1 MTQDNTLNIK
11 LSNSEISKLK
21 SEIKNN
27 TKATL
32 NLSLNLI
39 GDSNDETGFLKRLLL
54 NDVQI
59 SNFLKAFANESNGIR
74 KHNHLVRKRTF
85 NYLVNWLRVRLQNK
99 WLWVQISLLSLKLQ
113 IPRLFRARSKEFLN
127 IQRTIYCRFTLKLLS
142 VMIIT

>member
-1 MTQDNTLNIK
+1 MTQDNSLNIK

-39 GDSNDETGFLKRLLL
+39 GDSNDETDFLKRLLL

-74 KHNHLVRKRTF
+74 THNHLVRKRTF

-142 VMIIT
+142 VMIIR

>member
-54 NDVQI
+54 NDVQF

-74 KHNHLVRKRTF
+74 THNHLVRKRTF

>member
-59 SNFLKAFANESNGIR
+59 SNFLKTFANESNGIR
-74 KHNHLVRKRTF
+74 THNHLVRKRTF